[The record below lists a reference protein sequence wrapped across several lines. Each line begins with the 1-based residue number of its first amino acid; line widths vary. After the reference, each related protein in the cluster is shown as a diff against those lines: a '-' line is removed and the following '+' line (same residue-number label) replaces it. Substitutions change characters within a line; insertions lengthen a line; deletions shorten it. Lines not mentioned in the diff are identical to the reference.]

1 MTYTPWIDLP
11 FFPEQ
16 GKTLNFRGVSRMD
29 FEQKNCREY
38 QVLPQ
43 TTCTRNTYN
52 FTNIKTE
59 SIKN

>member
-1 MTYTPWIDLP
+1 MSYTPWVDLP

-16 GKTLNFRGVSRMD
+16 GKILNFSRMD

-43 TTCTRNTYN
+43 TTCTSNTYN

-59 SIKN
+59 WIKN